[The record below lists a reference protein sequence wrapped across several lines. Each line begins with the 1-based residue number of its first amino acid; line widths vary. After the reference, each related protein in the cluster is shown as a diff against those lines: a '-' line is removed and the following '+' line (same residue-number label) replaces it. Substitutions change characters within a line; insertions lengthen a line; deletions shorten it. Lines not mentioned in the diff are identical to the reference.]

1 MMSTLRQPAGNRMN
15 TEPFS
20 DARIVES
27 WGINA
32 LAWTAAV
39 REGKIESRRRITDQA
54 IIDAILSRRP
64 RFVLDIGCGEGWLV
78 RELAARNM
86 QVVGADAVPELVE
99 EARRAGGGDFR
110 VLSYEEIAAGKLKV
124 AVDLAVCNFALLGKE
139 SVEGV
144 FGAVPSLLNPHGT
157 FVVQT
162 LHPVL
167 ACGDLPYRDG
177 WRAGSWAGFSADF
190 SNPAPWYFRT
200 MESWIKL
207 FVDRGFLL
215 REVREPLHPET
226 RKPASVIFIGEAA
239 G

>member
-1 MMSTLRQPAGNRMN
+1 MN

-20 DARIVES
+20 DAKIVES

-32 LAWTAAV
+32 LPWTAAV
-39 REGKIESRRRITDQA
+39 REGQIESRKQITDHA
-54 IIDAILSRRP
+54 IIDAILSRLP
-64 RFVLDIGCGEGWLV
+64 RSVLDIGCGEGWLV

-86 QVVGADAVPELVE
+86 HVVGTDVVPKLIE
-99 EARRAGGGDFR
+99 EAQRSGGGDFR
-110 VLSYEEIAAGKLKV
+110 VLSYEEIAAGKLRVSVDVV
-124 AVDLAVCNFALLGKE
+124 ACNFALLGKE

-144 FGAVPSLLNPHGT
+144 FGAVPSLLKSHGT

-162 LHPVL
+162 LHPVM

-177 WRAGSWAGFSADF
+177 WREGSWAGFSTDF

-200 MESWIKL
+200 LENWIKL
-207 FVDRGFLL
+207 FVDSGFRL
-215 REVREPLHPET
+215 REVREPRHPKT
-226 RKPASVIFIGEAA
+226 QKPASIIFVGETA